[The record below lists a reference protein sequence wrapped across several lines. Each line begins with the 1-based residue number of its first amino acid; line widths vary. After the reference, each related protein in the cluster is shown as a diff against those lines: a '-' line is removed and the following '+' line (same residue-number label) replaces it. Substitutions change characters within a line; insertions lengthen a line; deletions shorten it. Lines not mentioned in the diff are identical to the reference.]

1 MFESAVF
8 FWGWASITGCKLQ
21 QAKATGFRA
30 QKNNYNEQTNCSL
43 LQTYLPLTPP
53 IAIFTFNFFLP
64 KKLLVSSYQQI
75 QINNSNKICNIILM
89 CFLNSSSH
97 SAIFCVHRFLLLI
110 TFVRG
115 RRWRHECAALRN
127 KKCGEYVKVLSK
139 IKNTTHTHTHLSLY
153 GQKSASNF
161 YRFSLLCVLIPSFV
175 FLFSLHFLLLYFFCQ
190 PPRSRV
196 FWFCFAN
203 WKHNKTHTLSHT
215 HPSIHTYYRTQIWH
229 LGSHKNNNNNKKE
242 KNQIDWSAK
251 KNLLQLFGRQFIN
264 AVDNVLTGTK
274 GYHHTFG
281 CWRVSFIK
289 SC

>member
-30 QKNNYNEQTNCSL
+30 QKNNYNEQTVLYYKLTS
-43 LQTYLPLTPP
+43 LPLHQVRYLHLV
-53 IAIFTFNFFLP
+53 FFLP
-64 KKLLVSSYQQI
+64 KKKHIVSSYQQI

-139 IKNTTHTHTHLSLY
+139 IKKYHTHTHLSLY
-153 GQKSASNF
+153 RQKSASNF

-203 WKHNKTHTLSHT
+203 WKHNKTHTHSRT
-215 HPSIHTYYRTQIWH
+215 HIHPYVRTIEPKFDIWGVTKTITTTKRRKIK
-229 LGSHKNNNNNKKE
+229 LTEVRKK
-242 KNQIDWSAK
+242 
-251 KNLLQLFGRQFIN
+251 
-264 AVDNVLTGTK
+264 
-274 GYHHTFG
+274 TF
-281 CWRVSFIK
+281 C
-289 SC
+289 SCLADS

>member
-8 FWGWASITGCKLQ
+8 FGVEPALQ
-21 QAKATGFRA
+21 AA
-30 QKNNYNEQTNCSL
+30 NYNKPRLLVFGHKKKQLQRTNCSL
-43 LQTYLPLTPP
+43 LQTYLPPTPP
-53 IAIFTFNFFLP
+53 SAIFTFNFLP
-64 KKLLVSSYQQI
+64 KKHLVSSYQQI

-139 IKNTTHTHTHLSLY
+139 IKKYHTHTHLSLY

-203 WKHNKTHTLSHT
+203 WKHNKTYTHTLAHT
-215 HPSIHTYYRTQIWH
+215 SIHTYV
-229 LGSHKNNNNNKKE
+229 LSNP
-242 KNQIDWSAK
+242 
-251 KNLLQLFGRQFIN
+251 NL
-264 AVDNVLTGTK
+264 
-274 GYHHTFG
+274 TFG
-281 CWRVSFIK
+281 ESQK
-289 SC
+289 Q